1 MADANEQFTA
11 PAILALA
18 ADAMRDRAAARDTPA
33 GERSMARCVAMFNAY
48 MGGDRFMSETDG
60 WMFMAFLKAARSKHG
75 GLNIDDYID
84 GAAYNGLAGESA
96 SREAQKS
103 HPEAPTDT
111 GAHAVGWIEWRG
123 AGVAPS
129 GCVEVELRCGER
141 ITGDAFTFRWTH
153 YGGDAAEL
161 DIVRYRYVEEPRH
174 G

>member
-60 WMFMAFLKAARSKHG
+60 WMFMVFLKAARSKQG
-75 GLNIDDYID
+75 DLNIDDYID

-111 GAHAVGWIEWRG
+111 GAHAVGWIEWHGVGVVPRG
-123 AGVAPS
+123 H
-129 GCVEVELRCGER
+129 VEVMLRDNTCSVGHSR
-141 ITGDAFTFRWTH
+141 DFAWSH
-153 YGGDAAEL
+153 DSSLL
-161 DIVRYRYVEEPRH
+161 DVVRYRFVADPRH